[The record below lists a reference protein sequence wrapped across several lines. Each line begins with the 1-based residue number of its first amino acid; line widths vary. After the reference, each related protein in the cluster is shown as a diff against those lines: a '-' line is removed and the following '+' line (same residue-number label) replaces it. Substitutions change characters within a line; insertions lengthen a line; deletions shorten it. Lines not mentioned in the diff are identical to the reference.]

1 MLEAEKQMKQFLNGK
16 TLQWMH
22 EELENILLEEQ
33 LRRTTSG
40 NACLFFKEIVAENA

>member
-1 MLEAEKQMKQFLNGK
+1 MLEAEQQMKQFLNGK

-33 LRRTTSG
+33 RQATR
-40 NACLFFKEIVAENA
+40 AYFFKK